1 MVITHLN
8 QPFLRTHIMTD
19 KANRNHKANMKNKN
33 VGTNGNN
40 IANAK
45 TNGNHGKQLNKN
57 RKK

>member
-1 MVITHLN
+1 
-8 QPFLRTHIMTD
+8 MTD